1 MKANA
6 TVYELARWTAAVLAV
21 VFLFLLFGNNP
32 VSSAELPAVEAAV
45 TAQIEMG
52 NMLKGDNMMIKRF
65 YGLDP
70 AAYEGCVLYY
80 PTTNMQAEEL
90 LIIKLSDPAQAEGV
104 RGAID
109 ARLETQKASFDGY
122 GIEQYDMLTNNA
134 VVEVRGNYVLFVV
147 SNASAQARQAFLDAL

>member
-1 MKANA
+1 MKANPV
-6 TVYELARWTAAVLAV
+6 VYEVARWTAAVLAA
-21 VFLFLLFGNNP
+21 VFLFLLFGNDP
-32 VSSAELPAVEAAV
+32 VSDAALADVERAV

-52 NMLKGDNMMIKRF
+52 NMLEGDNQMIKRF

-70 AAYEGCVLYY
+70 AVFDECVLYY

-90 LIIKLSDPAQAEGV
+90 LIIKLADPAQAESV
-104 RGAID
+104 EAAIE

-134 VVEVRGNYVLFVV
+134 VVEVRGNFVLFVV
-147 SNASAQARQAFLDAL
+147 NAASAQAREAFLGAL